1 MIAGPVVVRCLGLVG
16 RALALHHGKTPA
28 GEYLASFEPE
38 AHDGRGLATF
48 TPDRARAKVFPDFK
62 AAYEFIGTRPKKR
75 PTRPDGK
82 PNRPL
87 TAFTLDIEP
96 LDAAEG

>member
-1 MIAGPVVVRCLGLVG
+1 MTGPVVVRCLGLVG
-16 RALALHHGKTPA
+16 RAVAVHDGKTPA
-28 GEYLASFEPE
+28 GEYLASFAPE
-38 AHDGRGLATF
+38 AYDGRGLATF
-48 TPDRARAKVFPDFK
+48 TRDRARALVFPDFK
-62 AAYEFIGTRPKKR
+62 AAYECIGTRPKKR

-87 TAFTLDIEP
+87 TAFTLNIEP